1 MIQERKLVP
10 KWILIVTGLLALS
23 TLIGGVALIFSPE
36 TVADSADL
44 TAKGVYYLIH
54 IWAVRQFAMAF
65 IFAFATFKKSFPM
78 LLITYIALLITSIGD
93 IIVGI
98 SQKESSFFIPAIF
111 VSIIASVMIYFVNKQ
126 AESNL

>member
-1 MIQERKLVP
+1 MSQEIKSIP
-10 KWILIVTGLLALS
+10 KWILIVTGIYALL
-23 TLIGGVALIFSPE
+23 TLIGAVALIFSPE

-65 IFAFATFKKSFPM
+65 IFAFATLKKSVPM
-78 LLITYIALLITSIGD
+78 LTITYISLLVTSIGD

-98 SQKESSFFIPAIF
+98 SENESSFFIPAI
-111 VSIIASVMIYFVNKQ
+111 VVALIASLMIYFVQKQ
-126 AESNL
+126 AK